1 MTAQSPA
8 IPFDLSYQEFDDAH
22 QRIFAELEHSLALPD
37 AALLPAFTR
46 LVATIECDFRHEEAL
61 MESFQCA
68 DMHLHREQ
76 HARIQAGLHHAD
88 SALRQGDS
96 TAARRALTALAE
108 WLPLHIATQDRQL
121 VRALMR
127 CASRSALNPAVPP

>member
-8 IPFDLSYQEFDDAH
+8 RTLEFSDQEYDDAH
-22 QRIFAELEHSLALPD
+22 QRIFAELEHGLSLPD
-37 AALLPAFTR
+37 AALLPAFAQ

-61 MESFQCA
+61 METFQCA
-68 DMHLHREQ
+68 DTHLHREQ
-76 HARIQAGLHHAD
+76 HARVQAGLHHAE

-96 TAARRALTALAE
+96 AAARRALTALAQ
-108 WLPLHIATQDRQL
+108 WLPYHVATQDRHL

-127 CASRSALNPAVPP
+127 SASRPTGNPVVPS